1 MTVPGLGFSKVKV
14 VDAVQIHVL
23 SVPCKGGLPHP
34 KVEVW
39 CVDSFDLN
47 PAFTH
52 HGVQNGVEMADV
64 PLSHIL
70 GRKNS
75 TEARD

>member
-1 MTVPGLGFSKVKV
+1 MTVPGLGLSKVKV

-23 SVPCKGGLPHP
+23 SVPCEGALPHP
-34 KVEVW
+34 KVEVR

-47 PAFTH
+47 PTLVLH
-52 HGVQNGVEMADV
+52 SVQNGVEMSDV

-70 GRKNS
+70 
-75 TEARD
+75 